1 MSPLHFQPSQHPQLL
16 ALLQR
21 ILERIQSDHYDAV
34 GLAVTIHDRRR
45 EEHPSVIAALGV
57 GSELVGAQLS
67 GLGGPVVD
75 ALAYQ
80 VPVLSLDLW
89 TDDRWPQLTLDAV
102 SEHAPHLMDDLER
115 VHGEA
120 VVPGVWADDAAVAV
134 SCTLS
139 QPASAATVA
148 SLITYEQLVSAA
160 LITTAAENATAIE
173 DIITVLQSRGAIE
186 QAKGALMGLVRCD
199 AAYAWR
205 MLRRASQEFN
215 VKLRELS
222 VALVEHISGA
232 PAEQPDTGAPITPDD
247 RTREAAR
254 LMWAA
259 LSEAPAPEGT
269 ASRR

>member
-1 MSPLHFQPSQHPQLL
+1 MPPPHFQPRQHPQLL

-21 ILERIQSDHYDAV
+21 ILERIQSDIHHAI
-34 GLAVTIHDRRR
+34 GLAITIHDKN
-45 EEHPSVIAALGV
+45 HDDHASVIAALGV

-67 GLGGPVVD
+67 GLGGPVPD
-75 ALAYQ
+75 ALTYQ

-89 TDDRWPQLTLDAV
+89 TDDRWPQLNLVAV
-102 SEHAPHLMDDLER
+102 SERAPQHTEIWEQ

-120 VVPGVWADDAAVAV
+120 VVPGVWADDAMVAI

-199 AAYAWR
+199 AEYAWR
-205 MLRRASQEFN
+205 MMRRASQEFN

-232 PAEQPDTGAPITPDD
+232 PAEQPDTGTPITPDE

-259 LSEAPAPEGT
+259 LSEIPARDST
-269 ASRR
+269 A

>member
-1 MSPLHFQPSQHPQLL
+1 MSRPYFDPRQHPQLL
-16 ALLQR
+16 ALLHR
-21 ILERIQSDHYDAV
+21 ILERIQSDLYNAV
-34 GLAVTIHDRRR
+34 GLAVTIHDRRHD
-45 EEHPSVIAALGV
+45 EHASVIAALGV
-57 GSELVGAQLS
+57 GSELVDAQLS
-67 GLGGPVVD
+67 GLGGPVPD
-75 ALAYQ
+75 ALIHQ
-80 VPVLSLDLW
+80 VPVLSPDLW

-102 SEHAPHLMDDLER
+102 SERAPGLTETLEQ
-115 VHGEA
+115 VHGVA

-134 SCTLS
+134 SCTLN
-139 QPASAATVA
+139 QPANAATVA
-148 SLITYEQLVSAA
+148 ALITYEQLVSAA

-199 AAYAWR
+199 AEYAWR

-232 PAEQPDTGAPITPDD
+232 PAEQPDTGAPIRPDD

-259 LSEAPAPEGT
+259 LSETPTHEG

>member
-1 MSPLHFQPSQHPQLL
+1 MSMSPPHFQPRQHPQLL
-16 ALLQR
+16 ALLTR
-21 ILERIQSDHYDAV
+21 ILERIQADHNDAL
-34 GLAVTIHDRRR
+34 GLAITVHDKRHD
-45 EEHPSVIAALGV
+45 EHASVIAGIGV
-57 GSELVGAQLS
+57 GTHLVGAQLS
-67 GLGGPVVD
+67 GLGGPVAD

-89 TDDRWPQLTLDAV
+89 SDDRWPALTLDAV
-102 SEHAPHLMDDLER
+102 SERAPDEADTLAQ

-139 QPASAATVA
+139 RPASAATVA
-148 SLITYEQLVSAA
+148 SLINYEQLVSAA

-199 AAYAWR
+199 ADSAWK
-205 MLRRASQEFN
+205 MLRRGSQEFN
-215 VKLRELS
+215 VKLRELA
-222 VALVEHISGA
+222 VALVEYISGA
-232 PAEQPDTGAPITPDD
+232 PAEQPDTGAPIRPDE

-259 LSEAPAPEGT
+259 LSEVPAPE
-269 ASRR
+269 AAR

>member
-1 MSPLHFQPSQHPQLL
+1 MSPVHFQPNQHPQLL
-16 ALLQR
+16 ALLHR
-21 ILERIQSDHYDAV
+21 ILERIQSELFDAV
-34 GLAVTIHDRRR
+34 GLAITIHDRRR
-45 EEHPSVIAALGV
+45 DEHPSVIAALGV

-67 GLGGPVVD
+67 GVGGPVPD

-102 SEHAPHLMDDLER
+102 RERAPQHTEDLEQ

-120 VVPGVWADDAAVAV
+120 VVPGVWADDATVAV

-139 QPASAATVA
+139 QPASASTVA
-148 SLITYEQLVSAA
+148 SLLTYEQLVSAA

-199 AAYAWR
+199 ADYAWR

-247 RTREAAR
+247 RTRQAAR

-259 LSEAPAPEGT
+259 LSETPPREGT
-269 ASRR
+269 A

>member
-1 MSPLHFQPSQHPQLL
+1 MH
-16 ALLQR
+16 R
-21 ILERIQSDHYDAV
+21 VLERMQADLLDAL
-34 GLAVTIHDRRR
+34 GMTVTVHDKRHDER
-45 EEHPSVIAALGV
+45 PSVLAALGI
-57 GSELVGAQLS
+57 GADFTDAQLS
-67 GLGGPVVD
+67 GIGGPIPD
-75 ALAYQ
+75 ALAHQ

-89 TDDRWPQLTLDAV
+89 TDERWPNLTLAAMK
-102 SEHAPHLMDDLER
+102 ELAPQHESIWER
-115 VHGEA
+115 VRGA
-120 VVPGVWADDAAVAV
+120 AAVPGVWADDATVVV

-139 QPASAATVA
+139 QPATAATVA

-160 LITTAAENATAIE
+160 LITTAAENASAIA

-199 AAYAWR
+199 AEHAWR

-215 VKLRELS
+215 VKLRELA

-232 PAEQPDTGAPITPDD
+232 PAEQPDTGTPITPDE

-259 LSEAPAPEGT
+259 LSET
-269 ASRR
+269 ALPK